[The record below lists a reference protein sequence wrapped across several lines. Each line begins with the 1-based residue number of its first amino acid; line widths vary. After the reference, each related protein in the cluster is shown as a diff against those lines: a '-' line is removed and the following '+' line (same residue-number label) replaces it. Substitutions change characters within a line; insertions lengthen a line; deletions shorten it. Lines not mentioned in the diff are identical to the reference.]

1 MQEDIT
7 SGDQNMKAKALVLQK
22 SIEIDWSDFEES
34 LHDHFGVNA
43 VTLKKNGARRSA
55 GDILWANG
63 LCALIKTNPKGAS
76 RICDTIQ
83 KYLMYEV
90 EARRS
95 YATDECA
102 AGIFKIVVPIIQKD
116 EIEGFVSACGRPFLN
131 TDRIY
136 TYYIHKTIDADEEKI
151 EKLLPSLNPIDP
163 RTIKEMKHFI
173 TTYVP

>member
-1 MQEDIT
+1 MGQLFYQSYSFIHSQAAPLPFIFHAVAAVERTT
-7 SGDQNMKAKALVLQK
+7 SPEKYSHGFLVVVVGIGTKIRLY
-22 SIEIDWSDFEES
+22 SIRVNFLELFFMNS
-34 LHDHFGVNA
+34 LENI
-43 VTLKKNGARRSA
+43 LYLARY
-55 GDILWANG
+55 NV
-63 LCALIKTNPKGAS
+63 IK
-76 RICDTIQ
+76 R
-83 KYLMYEV
+83 
-90 EARRS
+90 
-95 YATDECA
+95 A

-116 EIEGFVSACGRPFLN
+116 EIEGFVSVCGRPFLN

>member
-1 MQEDIT
+1 
-7 SGDQNMKAKALVLQK
+7 MKAKALVLQK
-22 SIEIDWSDFEES
+22 NIEIDWNDFEES

-76 RICDTIQ
+76 KICDTIQ
-83 KYLMYEV
+83 KHLIYEA
-90 EARRS
+90 EARRR

-116 EIEGFVSACGRPFLN
+116 EIEGFVSVCGRPFLN

-173 TTYVP
+173 TTYVQ